1 MFLLTGCQSTP
12 EEPKEKRFA
21 DYIQEL
27 KSRNQDYRVKI
38 SIVGESVFKKYNS
51 VFKKVSF
58 YPFNKSRKIR
68 DLIIKHSYHSEKPIN
83 WYSIDYSSN
92 VVIEISEKNPIYISV
107 DPTGFSFDSNQG
119 LTGFSNPELADY
131 LTDTFKKAG
140 LPEISKIFKNNK
152 YLYESYI
159 EMESKIPEIIYP
171 AKK

>member
-38 SIVGESVFKKYNS
+38 SIVGESVFKKYN
-51 VFKKVSF
+51 
-58 YPFNKSRKIR
+58 
-68 DLIIKHSYHSEKPIN
+68 LIIKHSYHSEKPIN